1 MYNRINAYGP
11 SSNNIFS
18 DIRYTRTT
26 NSVQTENLFWVS
38 IEHDSIAIMRSANDD
53 QLVHRKHRMRNTP
66 IANIPFVDL
75 FLRNVHSSRR
85 FGFLNL
91 SRLPALLSCI
101 RYHFFLVLHH
111 QLNCPIVTE

>member
-75 FLRNVHSSRR
+75 FLRNMHSSRR

-91 SRLPALLSCI
+91 SRLPALLSRV